1 MLYLNYFLFSK
12 YLLIVE
18 RFGSLKE
25 RRYICVH
32 YYFNYYYYYYYYYY
46 YFIIVIMRIKYSDQQ
61 NMYGVRALEISS
73 KKIKQKIKCK

>member
-32 YYFNYYYYYYYYYY
+32 YYF
-46 YFIIVIMRIKYSDQQ
+46 IIVIMRIKYSDQQ
-61 NMYGVRALEISS
+61 NMHGVRALEISS